1 LGERARRENAA
12 FSSLVNR
19 EYEKLRV
26 SLSRCKNPA
35 TLRETVVDF
44 WSRAGSIKELHDHW
58 QDVLPL
64 LDEKNWRK
72 GKDLALLALASYKP
86 TSKDEEHG
94 MTIQTPEETEGEDN
108 E

>member
-1 LGERARRENAA
+1 M
-12 FSSLVNR
+12 NR

-58 QDVLPL
+58 QEVLAL
-64 LDEKNWRK
+64 LDERNWRK

-86 TSKDEEHG
+86 ASKNEEEG
-94 MTIQTPEETEGEDN
+94 MMVHATQETEGDDN